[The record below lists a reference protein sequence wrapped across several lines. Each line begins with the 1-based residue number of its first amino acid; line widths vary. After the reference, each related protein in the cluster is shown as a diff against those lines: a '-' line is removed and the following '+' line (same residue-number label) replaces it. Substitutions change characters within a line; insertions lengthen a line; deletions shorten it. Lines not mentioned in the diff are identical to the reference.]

1 MSNQVEPLRVLV
13 VDDDVDAAQS
23 LCLLLQ
29 AMGCRAAA
37 THDPA
42 NGLALAV
49 EFEPELAI
57 IDLEMPGMKGTEM
70 VQHLRLQHAS
80 TVAMAVCLTGH
91 RIPENQRSTG
101 NAAFD
106 AFITKPIVADA
117 LVGILNQT
125 NKLARSSPSRT
136 RTRRLG

>member
-1 MSNQVEPLRVLV
+1 MSNQFQPLRVLV

-37 THDPA
+37 THDAPD
-42 NGLALAV
+42 GLALAA

-57 IDLEMPGMKGTEM
+57 IDLEMPGMKGPEM
-70 VQHLRLQHAS
+70 VQHLRLQDAS
-80 TVAMAVCLTGH
+80 TVAMVVCLTGRH
-91 RIPENQRSTG
+91 IPENQRSKG
-101 NAAFD
+101 KAGFD
-106 AFITKPIVADA
+106 AFITKPIAPDT

-125 NKLARSSPSRT
+125 NELARRSPSRT
-136 RTRRLG
+136 